1 MAPENVNSGE
11 MLTREQVMYEK
22 GPSSGTPQRY
32 AAAATRPSQR
42 LHQLG
47 RRRGARAAALAGV
60 PRSHGRT
67 SHNEARFQGEGLYF
81 PGFSRLNKILWSLQ
95 LANQD
100 KGGKLT
106 MFSSSTV
113 CCKNHR
119 RVSGQKK
126 LAIV

>member
-67 SHNEARFQGEGLYF
+67 SHNEARFQVYVCWTGNGAIMLLIRQGLYSF
-81 PGFSRLNKILWSLQ
+81 L
-95 LANQD
+95 
-100 KGGKLT
+100 
-106 MFSSSTV
+106 
-113 CCKNHR
+113 
-119 RVSGQKK
+119 
-126 LAIV
+126 